1 MKLPFFALFCVA
13 LFCYCNSTPSSNNS
27 NPQNTLVP
35 IAEVTYTGMY
45 MQGSAGST
53 FMDCATN
60 TLYTVKD
67 ETSSLDTLFKKYFE
81 MREAYD
87 NEPIYAILKG
97 TVSVVPANNGTPS
110 NTQGILMVK
119 KVDSLAH
126 LNSRNCCIPFE
137 YMAYGTEPFWDLK
150 IFPEGKN
157 MVFSVVGDTVAT
169 LCTTPPVQTLGD
181 TKTYSG
187 QTNSGKSMKVTIKK
201 GESNDGMSEF
211 IYPYSVEI
219 LLGKEKFSG
228 VAMRKGDL
236 IKGME

>member
-1 MKLPFFALFCVA
+1 
-13 LFCYCNSTPSSNNS
+13 
-27 NPQNTLVP
+27 VP
-35 IAEVTYTGMY
+35 ADVTYTGMY
-45 MQGSAGST
+45 MQGSAGRT
-53 FMDCATN
+53 FMDCSTN

-67 ETSSLDTLFKKYFE
+67 ETSSLDTLFKKYFD

-97 TVSVVPANNGTPS
+97 TVSIVPANNGTPS

-137 YMAYGTEPFWDLK
+137 YMAYGTEPFGDLK

-157 MVFSVVGDTVAT
+157 MVFSVLGDTVAT

-181 TKTYSG
+181 TKTYTTT
-187 QTNSGKSMKVTIKK
+187 TNTGKT
-201 GESNDGMSEF
+201 
-211 IYPYSVEI
+211 
-219 LLGKEKFSG
+219 
-228 VAMRKGDL
+228 
-236 IKGME
+236 